1 MRNALF
7 IFAIVAFTSLFTNA
21 QILSRQD
28 FSGVWIADRKMA
40 ERLGFADYQVQISES
55 SSQVLLAISYTFRGK
70 KLESKMRMDRKGR
83 GELVR
88 MIDGATQAPVETKG
102 TIDESNIVVK
112 YSYKSKNGDT
122 VSHLHKT
129 HRFRL
134 KKDGN
139 KLTLITTTYGE
150 DWGGSPFGGMSGS
163 SSGSEEVVFD
173 RKPT

>member
-7 IFAIVAFTSLFTNA
+7 IFAMVVFTSLFTHA
-21 QILSRQD
+21 QISSKQH
-28 FSGVWIADRKMA
+28 FSGIWIADRKMA
-40 ERLGFADYQVQISES
+40 ERLGFADYQIEISES
-55 SSQVLLAISYTFRGK
+55 SSQILLDISYTFRGK
-70 KLESKMRMDRKGR
+70 KLESKMGINREGR

-88 MIDGATQAPVETKG
+88 VIDGVAQTPVETKG
-102 TIDESNIVVK
+102 TIDERNIVVK